1 MDLSFLEQLL
11 GEQIEDEETHRN
23 VWVVAVAWQDQLAE
37 ADYQLVGKAREL
49 ADGLGAYVIGLVIGE
64 PASEEMAR
72 ELIAYGADT
81 ATYAPGYPTDQSLSD
96 FFAQQKPEMVLWSDA
111 AGSRKF
117 APKVAQRMGA
127 SLVTHAIDVLLD
139 PENRSLLA
147 ASPLYHG
154 QAYQVVACHAHPQM
168 VTVVPGSFP
177 TPFRDDWRDGTVEA
191 VDLICKPQPPLSPVP
206 APETYIPLERADI
219 IIAGGRGVRE
229 AGWQLVEDLAA
240 AFAAKMPQKR
250 IAVAGSRGAMDEGW
264 IGPERMVDM
273 TGLCIKPDLY
283 IACGIR
289 GTFTHFGAAEGAR
302 CIVAINHN
310 PEAPIFKH
318 ADYGIVG
325 DVAEVIPVLIEALAS

>member
-11 GEQIEDEETHRN
+11 GETVEDEEAHRN
-23 VWVVAVAWQDQLAE
+23 VWVVAVAWDDQLTE
-37 ADYQLVGKAREL
+37 ADLQLVGKAREL
-49 ADGLGAYVIGLVIGE
+49 ADGLGAYVNGLVIGE
-64 PASEEMAR
+64 PATEEMAR
-72 ELIAYGADT
+72 ELIAHGADNVY
-81 ATYAPGYPTDQSLSD
+81 YAPVYPTDQSLCD
-96 FFAQQKPEMVLWSDA
+96 FFAQQKPEMVLWNDA

-127 SLVTHAIDVLLD
+127 SLVTHAVDVLLD

-147 ASPLYHG
+147 ASPLYRG

-191 VDLICKPQPPLSPVP
+191 VDLVCKPQPPLNPVP
-206 APETYIPLERADI
+206 APEVYIPPERADI
-219 IIAGGRGVRE
+219 IISGGRGMGQ
-229 AGWQLVEDLAA
+229 AGWQLVEDLAT
-240 AFAAKMPQKR
+240 AFARRMPQKH
-250 IAVAGSRGAMDEGW
+250 IAVAGSRGAVDEGW

-273 TGLCIKPDLY
+273 TGLRVKPDLY

-289 GTFTHFGAAEGAR
+289 GTFSHFGAAEGAR

-310 PEAPIFKH
+310 PEAPVFKH
-318 ADYGIVG
+318 ADFGIVG
-325 DVAEVIPVLIEALAS
+325 DVAEVIPALIEALDS